1 MELKTMLLVDHL
13 EDPAIT
19 GKRCEKGTSLNSKDL
34 INSLQFRD
42 ASQDKGIQSDAC
54 FSIGEIMLADRG
66 AKFIQDV
73 EPMTPITIDMVEGVK
88 RRSPEEIEAL
98 RENLRKSEWKKM
110 LWRQKKVYCSECG
123 AEMISVSDTNF
134 ALAKSMWSK
143 LRGAKSSGGRC
154 AELVLEKT
162 PDRVKLIGSHQF
174 TDHDQVARDYMRLCT
189 KYKVE
194 PDEYKGMT
202 STYVNAPWEL
212 PTATSMTIDPVGNHL
227 EVRLKGFDVASKI
240 VVKRGDAGICPA
252 CGKQASFGGP
262 EALYEKN
269 ADELIE
275 SVRSKEYQST
285 AYNGTSNKTVDIK
298 EYLENL
304 INISINIRTLEGE
317 LKKLCR
323 AKGDPNEELGYQ
335 FKVKEMWKK
344 EECQE
349 LLQRKNEIERLIKQ
363 LENTM
368 REDSVKLTK
377 NDIAQ
382 IINNA
387 GIKLPEQPHPPTP
400 KKIINISEDDLRKP
414 EVPIMKTPGLFN
426 KKKVEQEN
434 AAAQKQYDEHLE
446 RYNKAI
452 ADKSL
457 NDIEEKRFD
466 EEQSKYLLLKA
477 QYEYDMET
485 VHSLIDP
492 IIAEKEKELT
502 EKKNAKEA
510 EKLNQR
516 KTELVQITES
526 LKKGEGLEKY
536 ENIKLETGF
545 SYAAIKAK
553 NEIIDADIN
562 EITKLLEN
570 QYSCLN
576 SLLAPEIIFPKYND
590 LVAWTTF
597 YEYFVTGRVE
607 GLAGP
612 NGAYNLY
619 ESELRSNIII
629 SKMDVIISQLESI
642 RDNQYVLF
650 KSIQDVNRN
659 IEGMSGK
666 LNDLINVAMDSNQQL
681 RQIKDTAQY
690 INYNTERTAQYAKIT
705 ATTNTAM
712 MFMKAIWG

>member
-1 MELKTMLLVDHL
+1 MGLNTYLLESHL

-19 GKRCEKGTSLNSKDL
+19 GKRCEKGTSLNSKDF
-34 INSLQFRD
+34 INSLQLRD
-42 ASQDKGIQSDAC
+42 ASQNDGIQLDAC

-73 EPMTPITIDMVEGVK
+73 EPMTPITKNMVEGVK

-98 RENLRKSEWKKM
+98 REDLRKSEWAKV

-123 AEMISVSDTNF
+123 AEMISVSDTNY
-134 ALAKSMWSK
+134 ALAKSMWTK
-143 LRGAKSSGGRC
+143 LRGANTSGGGW

-162 PDRVKLIGSHQF
+162 PDRVKIIGSSRF
-174 TDHDQVARDYMRLCT
+174 TDHDLVARDYMRLCT

-194 PDEYKGMT
+194 PDEFKGMT
-202 STYVNAPWEL
+202 ITYVDSPWEL
-212 PTATSMTIDPVGNHL
+212 PSATYMTIDPVDNHL
-227 EVRLKGFDVASKI
+227 EVKLKGLNVASKI
-240 VVKRGDAGICPA
+240 VAKKGETGICPA
-252 CGKQASFGGP
+252 CGKQAIFGGP
-262 EALYEKN
+262 EALYEKQ

-275 SVRSKEYQST
+275 SVRNKEYQLN
-285 AYNGTSNKTVDIK
+285 AYVGANYKTVDIK

-317 LKKLCR
+317 LKKLYR
-323 AKGDPNEELGYQ
+323 AKGDPNEMLGYQ

-344 EECQE
+344 EECPE
-349 LLQRKNEIERLIKQ
+349 LIKRKNEIERLIQ
-363 LENTM
+363 YLENTIQ
-368 REDSVKLTK
+368 EDSVKLTK
-377 NDIAQ
+377 KDIDQ
-382 IINNA
+382 IIINA
-387 GIKLPEQPHPPTP
+387 GINLPKQPQKPQPRR
-400 KKIINISEDDLRKP
+400 IIDISEEDLRKP
-414 EVPIMKTPGLFN
+414 EAPIMKTPGLFN

-434 AAAQKQYDEHLE
+434 AAAQKQYDDHLE

-457 NDIEEKRFD
+457 NDIEEKRFI
-466 EEQSKYLLLKA
+466 EEQSAYMLSMA
-477 QYEYDMET
+477 QYEYDMEM
-485 VHSLIDP
+485 VHKVIDP

-502 EKKNAKEA
+502 AEKNVKEV
-510 EKLNQR
+510 EKLNKR
-516 KTELVQITES
+516 KAELAQITES
-526 LKKGEGLEKY
+526 IKNEEGIDKY
-536 ENIKLETGF
+536 ENIKLETGYT
-545 SYAAIKAK
+545 YAAIKEK
-553 NEIIDADIN
+553 NEILDADLK
-562 EITKLLEN
+562 ETTKLLEN

-590 LVAWTTF
+590 LIAWTTF

-659 IEGMSGK
+659 IESMSGK
-666 LNDLINVAMDSNQQL
+666 LNALINVAMDSNQQL

-690 INYNTERTAQYAKIT
+690 ISYNTERTAQYAKIT
-705 ATTNTAM
+705 ATTNTALA
-712 MFMKAIWG
+712 FMKAIWG